1 MLKNNK
7 RLAIIAAAS
16 AAAVAVLAILT
27 FMNQGFLDIYRAYR
41 QDRELTLKIKAAQDE
56 ADSLRSE
63 IERLKSDTA
72 YIEGL
77 AREKIGMARKGEKII
92 KFTTEEK
99 D

>member
-1 MLKNNK
+1 MLKNKK
-7 RLAIIAAAS
+7 RLIIIAAVS

-27 FMNQGFLDIYRAYR
+27 FMNQGFLDIYRAYK
-41 QDRELTLKIKAAQDE
+41 QDRELTIKIKDAQTE

-63 IERLKSDTA
+63 IERLKNDTA

-92 KFTTEEK
+92 KFVEEK
-99 D
+99 E

>member
-1 MLKNNK
+1 MKNPK
-7 RLAIIAAAS
+7 RLLIIAAVS

-27 FMNQGFLDIYRAYR
+27 FMNQGFLDIYIAYK
-41 QDRELTLKIKAAQDE
+41 QDRELTEKIKAAQAE

-92 KFTTEEK
+92 KFTTGEK

>member
-1 MLKNNK
+1 LKNK
-7 RLAIIAAAS
+7 RRLLIIAAAS
-16 AAAVAVLAILT
+16 AAAITVLAILT
-27 FMNQGFLDIYRAYR
+27 FMNQGFLDMYSAYK
-41 QDRELTLKIKAAQDE
+41 QDRELTLKIKAARAE

-77 AREKIGMARKGEKII
+77 AREKIGMARPGEKII
-92 KFTTEEK
+92 KFTEGEK